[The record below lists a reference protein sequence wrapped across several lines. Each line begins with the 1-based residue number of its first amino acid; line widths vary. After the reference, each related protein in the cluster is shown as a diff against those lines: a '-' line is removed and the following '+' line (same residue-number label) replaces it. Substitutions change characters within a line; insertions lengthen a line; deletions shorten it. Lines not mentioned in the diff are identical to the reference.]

1 MIGVEV
7 EDAEMQRVLRRSLNA
22 VKRPQPLLKAI
33 GEILIDSTKQ
43 RFRTS
48 TGPDGTRWQENSP
61 TTILEYLRRRSGIH
75 DKETGKRVGTKDGY
89 YLKRGDDKGRL
100 SKRSGSILA
109 AKKPLIGEG
118 KALSL
123 RINYKLVGDSVHV
136 GTPEAYGAMQHF
148 GGKKSQ
154 FKNLWG
160 DIPARPFLGVSDQDR
175 EGILDT
181 LQDFFD
187 GLK

>member
-1 MIGVEV
+1 MIGIEV
-7 EDAEMQRVLRRSLNA
+7 EDAEVQRVLRRTLNA

-33 GEILIDSTKQ
+33 GEVLVGSTKP
-43 RFRTS
+43 RFQTS

-61 TTILEYLRRRSGIH
+61 TTLLEDLRRRSGIH
-75 DKETGKRVGTKDGY
+75 DKETGKRVGTKNGY

-123 RINYKLVGDSVHV
+123 RINYQVVGESVHV

-154 FKNLWG
+154 FKHLWG
-160 DIPARPFLGVSDQDR
+160 DIPARPFLGVSDHDR
-175 EGILDT
+175 ESILDT
-181 LQDFFD
+181 MRDFIES
-187 GLK
+187 LK